1 MKSVILCTCLAI
13 VLVGCAKEPEPVA
26 IDTFC
31 ISAKKR
37 TWSVNDTPETIR
49 DVTAW
54 NKLVDLRCGYPGKKV

>member
-1 MKSVILCTCLAI
+1 MRTIAICALIASALA
-13 VLVGCAKEPEPVA
+13 GCGKEPEPVA

-37 TWSVNDTPETIR
+37 TWSVDDTAETIR

-54 NKLVDLRCGYPGKKV
+54 NKLVDLRCGVPGKKA